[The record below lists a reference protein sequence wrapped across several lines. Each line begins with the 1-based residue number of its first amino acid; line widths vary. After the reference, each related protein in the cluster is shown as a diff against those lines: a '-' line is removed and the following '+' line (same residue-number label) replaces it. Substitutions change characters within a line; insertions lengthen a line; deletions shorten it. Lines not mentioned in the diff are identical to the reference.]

1 MRFLILVTFGVVVG
15 AITASVWSYYSGNDC
30 PKFIESV
37 TSYEQCLLMSNCKV
51 TVDDIVNYESKM
63 KYIETYCE

>member
-15 AITASVWSYYSGNDC
+15 AIIGLVWSYYSGNDC

-37 TSYEQCLLMSNCKV
+37 TSYEQCLLMDNCKV
-51 TVDDIVNYESKM
+51 TVDDIKNYELKM
-63 KYIETYCE
+63 EYIESYCE